1 MKLKRKLTKLLM
13 TGEIIGTSI
22 ALNYAEVLAAKGKK
36 GKDIS
41 AVTDGIE
48 TLKTLVLSAIGGV
61 GVIFLAW
68 GLMDFGTAYSAHD
81 SSQQMQGI
89 KKVIGGL
96 IIIAVPTLI
105 GILS

>member
-1 MKLKRKLTKLLM
+1 MSKFKKKVTKLLV
-13 TGEIIGTSI
+13 TGEVLGTGLI
-22 ALNYAEVLAAKGKK
+22 LNYTNVLAKGSKELK
-36 GKDIS
+36 S
-41 AVTDGIE
+41 VTDGID
-48 TLKTLVLSAIGGV
+48 TLKNLVLAAIGGV

-96 IIIAVPTLI
+96 IIIAVPALI
-105 GILS
+105 KILT